1 VHGER
6 PAKAGSTSAGS
17 ASAGSA
23 GAGTAGAGTAGAGT
37 AGAGTAGA
45 GTAGAGHR
53 HPGEPGAIVRSLAWL
68 PYLIVLAVAAAGLFI
83 AWQGSRYAGR
93 GAGLVGCAL
102 LAGALA
108 RLVLPPRYAAPL
120 SSRGRAADVLAFAV
134 FGVSVLVVAITLP

>member
-1 VHGER
+1 MANR
-6 PAKAGSTSAGS
+6 PAKAGSTG
-17 ASAGSA
+17 AGSA
-23 GAGTAGAGTAGAGT
+23 GAGSAA
-37 AGAGTAGA
+37 
-45 GTAGAGHR
+45 AGHR
-53 HPGEPGAIVRSLAWL
+53 HPGEPGAIVRGLAWL

-120 SSRGRAADVLAFAV
+120 SSRGKAADVLAFAV